1 MDKKAKRIL
10 LAFGVALLAI
20 IIIEIVRPK
29 PLDWRESYTSEDTIP
44 FGCYIIYE
52 ELEGFFNDSPV
63 KIIQKNPFEFLRDST
78 YSDGSLYFFVNSDI
92 HLDKRSFERISNYV
106 SAGNTVF
113 ISAREFGTIFRDS
126 LKLETNASYYL
137 QEEEIR
143 PTFFNSSLQSDSL
156 SKYKKGVYKAVIT
169 EFDTINTTVLGHY
182 INEEELDPLTAVN
195 FIKVAYGEG
204 AFYFHTLPEAFS
216 NYYLMEG
223 NQEYIA
229 QTLSYLEPSEIY
241 WDNYLKSG
249 RKIVDSPMR
258 FILTQVSLKWGY
270 YILMI
275 GLVLFVI
282 FKGKR
287 VQRIIKII
295 SPLENSSIEF
305 TKTIGDLHF
314 QHKDFGNILAKKI
327 TYFLEKV
334 RTQYYLD
341 TNKLDSDFCKKLA
354 LKSNTNLEQTK
365 ELIDT
370 IKSIKG
376 KTLHNEQ
383 DLIHLN
389 KLMEEFTL

>member
-1 MDKKAKRIL
+1 MDKKSKRIL
-10 LAFGVALLAI
+10 LAFGIALLAI
-20 IIIEIVRPK
+20 IIIELVRPK

-44 FGCYIIYE
+44 FGCYIISE
-52 ELEGFFNDSPV
+52 ELEDYFNDSPV
-63 KIIQKNPFEFLRDST
+63 TVIHKNPFEFLRDST

-92 HLDKRSFERISNYV
+92 HLDKRSFERIRNYV
-106 SAGNTVF
+106 GSGNTVF
-113 ISAREFGTIFRDS
+113 ISAREFGTIFKDS
-126 LKLETNASYYL
+126 LNLKTNASYYL
-137 QEEEIR
+137 LEEEIK

-182 INEEELDPLTAVN
+182 INEEELDPLTEVN
-195 FIKVAYGEG
+195 FIKVAYGDG

-223 NQEYIA
+223 NQKYIA

-287 VQRIIKII
+287 VQRIIKVI